1 MVRVLAGWN
10 VTPGGTLSPFGVT
23 EQNVQRLFMD
33 LGLEDSSSFSD
44 EWRSPLDYK
53 VFVLLNDG
61 TKVGVELFSFFSSP
75 PTPQHNSFLVILI
88 ILPLDFI
95 FKKFWCV
102 CV

>member
-1 MVRVLAGWN
+1 MARVPAGWN
-10 VTPGGTLSPFGVT
+10 VTPGGTSSLFGVA

-61 TKVGVELFSFFSSP
+61 TKGGVEHFRFPLT
-75 PTPQHNSFLVILI
+75 PTQ
-88 ILPLDFI
+88 
-95 FKKFWCV
+95 
-102 CV
+102 

>member
-95 FKKFWCV
+95 FMKFWCV